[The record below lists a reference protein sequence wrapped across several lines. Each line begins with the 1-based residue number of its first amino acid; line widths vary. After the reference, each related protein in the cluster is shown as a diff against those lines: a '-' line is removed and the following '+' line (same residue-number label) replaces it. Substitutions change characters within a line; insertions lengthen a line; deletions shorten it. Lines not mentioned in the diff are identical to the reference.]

1 MTVHQPDDESLSHC
15 SGGGTDCSGALHDLH
30 LYLDGELPDADLA
43 TIRQHLAACYPCA
56 DRATFE
62 EQLRA
67 LVRDRCAESAPP
79 QLLDRIRLR
88 LDEVG

>member
-1 MTVHQPDDESLSHC
+1 MTTDANCD
-15 SGGGTDCSGALHDLH
+15 GTAGECAEALEQLE
-30 LYLDGELPDADLA
+30 LYLDGELPGGDLGR
-43 TIRQHLAACYPCA
+43 IRQHLSACYPCA

-79 QLLDRIRLR
+79 DLHAAILRR
-88 LDEVG
+88 LDEMSTQGA